1 MKQHRHAPEVEAE
14 LDGIW
19 YHIATK
25 SGSVEI
31 ADRVIENITE
41 RFWLLARNPHIGR
54 RRDDDL
60 RPGLRS
66 TLRMIT
72 LSSIAIENDGVL
84 ILHVVHEN
92 RDIQALFSE

>member
-1 MKQHRHAPEVEAE
+1 MKQHRHAPRGGGGVVWH
-14 LDGIW
+14 LD
-19 YHIATK
+19 HIATK

-54 RRDDDL
+54 LRDDDL

-66 TLRMIT
+66 FPADDYIIFYRI
-72 LSSIAIENDGVL
+72 S
-84 ILHVVHEN
+84 H
-92 RDIQALFSE
+92 RK